1 MAADLDDMPVLLPA
15 RKRGSLSDAAV
26 EAASVGLS
34 SLVSAA
40 SLAADRV
47 PLGADTLLRH
57 LHRKLHVAKQA
68 EDRAWWFGGR
78 LYNAATGERRRY
90 ISLSGGQLAQV
101 LALITDVPSQFPVS
115 RNYLLRVD
123 LARAAHDR
131 LGAHLGVDVE
141 ELSAG
146 L

>member
-1 MAADLDDMPVLLPA
+1 MAAELDDLPVLRPA

-34 SLVSAA
+34 SLVSAT
-40 SLAADRV
+40 SLAADRA

-57 LHRKLHVAKQA
+57 LHRKLHGAKMAQ
-68 EDRAWWFGGR
+68 DRAWWFGGR
-78 LYNAATGERRRY
+78 LYNAATGERRHY
-90 ISLSGGQLAQV
+90 IPLSGGQLAQV
-101 LALITDVPSQFPVS
+101 LALITDVPSQFPLS
-115 RNYLLRVD
+115 RQYLLRVD
-123 LARAAHDR
+123 FARAAHDK

-141 ELSAG
+141 TLAKG